1 MKRIVALVMLIAA
14 VVIQGHAQDAFSPLI
29 YAEEVAQTAK
39 MIQQIQ
45 NELKQVSYIYQSLQN
60 QIQSLKTL
68 KLNTYNDFM
77 NFLGDQASY
86 VLTTESRIK
95 ALQINVNGQ
104 NYALN
109 DLLGYW
115 DAYQKKIGDIG
126 RGNGSSS
133 DEQAAYDLLGISPDL
148 VTVANQLK
156 DLTTSAARKSAA
168 LAADN
173 EKNAKVEQQR
183 IANLLR
189 QVQGEQSVV
198 AGLQTSALLQGEIAL
213 ELLDLKLQIGNL
225 ATNVAGFTADLQRN
239 GMPLA
244 RSAQDEAIV
253 ADEIANP
260 LSADFFNSK

>member
-1 MKRIVALVMLIAA
+1 MKRA
-14 VVIQGHAQDAFSPLI
+14 VVLVVFVVAVAIEGHAQDAFSPLI

-45 NELKQVSYIYQSLQN
+45 NELQQVSYVYQSLQN

-86 VLTTESRIK
+86 VLATESRIK
-95 ALQINVNGQ
+95 SLQINVNGQ

-115 DAYQKKIGDIG
+115 DAYQKKIGDIAS
-126 RGNGSSS
+126 GNGNGG
-133 DEQAAYDLLGISPDL
+133 DEQAAYDLLGMSPDL

-168 LAADN
+168 LASDN
-173 EKNAKVEQQR
+173 EKNAKVEQEH
-183 IANLLR
+183 IAGLL
-189 QVQGEQSVV
+189 QQAQCEQSVV
-198 AGLQTSALLQGEIAL
+198 AGLQTSSLLQGEIAQ
-213 ELLDLKLQIGNL
+213 ELLDLKLQTGNL

-239 GMPLA
+239 GLPVA

-253 ADEIANP
+253 SDEIANP

>member
-1 MKRIVALVMLIAA
+1 LV
-14 VVIQGHAQDAFSPLI
+14 
-29 YAEEVAQTAK
+29 K
-39 MIQQIQ
+39 
-45 NELKQVSYIYQSLQN
+45 
-60 QIQSLKTL
+60 
-68 KLNTYNDFM
+68 
-77 NFLGDQASY
+77 
-86 VLTTESRIK
+86 
-95 ALQINVNGQ
+95 
-104 NYALN
+104 
-109 DLLGYW
+109 
-115 DAYQKKIGDIG
+115 
-126 RGNGSSS
+126 
-133 DEQAAYDLLGISPDL
+133 
-148 VTVANQLK
+148 VANQLK

-198 AGLQTSALLQGEIAL
+198 AGLQTSALLQGEIAQ

-260 LSADFFNSK
+260 LSADFYNSK